1 MHVWDDLL
9 PEIDRQVIAAAGY
22 GKERPLGNAPVLTV
36 IDPQYNYVG
45 EDLPILESIRKYPTG
60 VGHDAYQALPN
71 LVALV
76 RAFREKKRP
85 VIFTTVAP
93 KESFLPFSISGRVHA
108 DRKAETLVAGHKGTE
123 IVEALRPLPGELV
136 VDKAFASAFL
146 GTPLSTILTLQCID
160 TVVVC
165 GGTTSGCVRGT
176 AVDAAGLGY
185 HVVVVEDA
193 VFDRIQLSHRANL
206 LDLWMKYANVF
217 PTQRVVDWLAS
228 IP

>member
-1 MHVWDDLL
+1 MHAWEPILGEL
-9 PEIDRQVIAAAGY
+9 DRQVITAAGY
-22 GKERPLGNAPVLTV
+22 GKERPLGKNPVLLV

-45 EDLPILESIRKYPTG
+45 ENLPILESIRKYPTS
-60 VGHDAYQALPN
+60 VGHAAYEALPQ
-71 LVALV
+71 LIALV
-76 RAFREKKRP
+76 TTFREKQRP

-93 KESFLPFSISGRVHA
+93 KEALLPFSISGRVHA
-108 DRKAETLVAGHKGTE
+108 DRKSETLVAGHKGTE
-123 IVEALRPLPGELV
+123 IIEPLLPRPGELV

-146 GTPLSTILTLQCID
+146 GTPLSTILTLQKVD

-185 HVVVVEDA
+185 SVVVVEDA
-193 VFDRIQLSHRANL
+193 VFDRIALSHAANL

-217 PTQRVVDWLAS
+217 PAQRIVDWVRGL
-228 IP
+228 P